1 LLTTVRSSMAKEGTE
16 TIAKKAKSTDTPDK
30 TGVPNIKELELAV
43 ANLRTAAIIFAV
55 LLAVTMLWL
64 GWLNLK
70 VARLHIEQ
78 STEQYPMMQQW
89 QQRDNNSWYR

>member
-1 LLTTVRSSMAKEGTE
+1 MAKEETE
-16 TIAKKAKSTDTPDK
+16 TIAKEEKSTDAPDK
-30 TGVPNIKELELAV
+30 KQTPNIKELELAV

-78 STEQYPMMQQW
+78 SEQYPMMQQW